1 MESKYIVNVKIYGV
15 YYIGYQ
21 QLIIG
26 RIKVNV
32 IVFYGLEIIEID
44 Y

>member
-21 QLIIG
+21 QLI

-32 IVFYGLEIIEID
+32 ILSVLWFRNYRD
-44 Y
+44 

>member
-21 QLIIG
+21 QLI